1 MSDLRVRPRS
11 SIVDPELARAATVD
25 LPASR
30 MHRPAA
36 PQAVL
41 RAVATLRRPTEPD
54 RVIVLSLA
62 PVAVRANR

>member
-11 SIVDPELARAATVD
+11 SIVDPDLARVATVD
-25 LPASR
+25 LPTSR
-30 MHRPAA
+30 MHRPGA

-41 RAVATLRRPTEPD
+41 RAAAALRRPAEPE
-54 RVIVLSLA
+54 RPIILTLA